1 MNSAAFIDA
10 QGRGKHSWPRT
21 LGTLGLMVAA
31 AAAIIIPLR
40 AVVLPWLSANADDM
54 PEPVRSGI
62 LALSAGLIF
71 GGALAG
77 LFLGVR
83 WLHARGARTLLT
95 AAPRFRWAQLA
106 LGFGLSAAMVGGAS
120 WLLDPASVKPLSSV
134 DPRALAF
141 GALALLVGFS
151 IQSSAEEI
159 LFRGYILQVA
169 RRGLRSRWAAALLSI
184 ALFTLVHVGYGI
196 EAAIFSLTSAVGI
209 TICVLLLDGLEF
221 AIGAHIANNFIVAL
235 LFEELSN
242 ANAPSVSGI
251 AWEELAANGVIMAV
265 LVAVALLLRR
275 RPVSLSATAA

>member
-1 MNSAAFIDA
+1 
-10 QGRGKHSWPRT
+10 
-21 LGTLGLMVAA
+21 
-31 AAAIIIPLR
+31 
-40 AVVLPWLSANADDM
+40 M

-77 LFLGVR
+77 LFLGLR

-159 LFRGYILQVA
+159 LFRGYILQGKS
-169 RRGLRSRWAAALLSI
+169 GLFSSFFQLI
-184 ALFTLVHVGYGI
+184 AQNIWYFFRHK
-196 EAAIFSLTSAVGI
+196 AIHPPKTP
-209 TICVLLLDGLEF
+209 TCVLNRC
-221 AIGAHIANNFIVAL
+221 ASTHHH
-235 LFEELSN
+235 
-242 ANAPSVSGI
+242 PSKRC
-251 AWEELAANGVIMAV
+251 V
-265 LVAVALLLRR
+265 LRGQTGR
-275 RPVSLSATAA
+275 CYQGT